1 MILNYIN
8 WDINPEI
15 VTVFGITLRYYGVLF
30 VGGLILCGYVL
41 SKIFVKEQLSIE
53 NLQKLA
59 IYTMVG
65 IFAGARLGHCLFYEP
80 DYYLV
85 RPMEMFLPIKPN
97 LYGGGY
103 RFVGYAGLASHGGAI
118 GLIIAMIV
126 YTIKTKEP
134 FIRTF
139 DLIGIVAPLGGCF
152 IRLANLMNSEI
163 IGIPTN
169 KPWGFLFSQVDFQ
182 PRHPAQL
189 YEAITYLLIFGLL
202 YYLYRLKIIRIGN
215 GLFFGLSLALIFI
228 ARFLIEFIKERQV
241 AFEESMKFDMGQ
253 LLSLPFI
260 LTGIIF
266 IFYGFRNFK
275 IHESN

>member
-80 DYYLV
+80 DYYLA

-169 KPWGFLFSQVDFQ
+169 KPWGFIFSQVDFQ

-202 YYLYRLKIIRIGN
+202 YYLYRLKFIRIGN